1 MALFG
6 DGLSLHEK
14 YPPIVLNVV
23 HFFKLAGVF
32 FWFVPTVIL
41 SVVIKFAFDAI
52 ESWYCIDSDKNCQA
66 CS

>member
-32 FWFVPTVIL
+32 F
-41 SVVIKFAFDAI
+41 
-52 ESWYCIDSDKNCQA
+52 
-66 CS
+66 